1 MKEMNRRTFL
11 KAVGVA
17 GAVSAMTALVGCS
30 GGVIV
35 PDGGSTSLANL
46 KPLNGYYDWNNTLPE
61 DPFGNTY
68 TTGANAIVLE
78 PCSGAWNN
86 GTYDLGET
94 YRGKVEYSLDKK
106 YTKLTMKL
114 NPYKSTQSE
123 GWATV
128 SVYADKKLVKTSPA
142 IKQKTKKPVEFEVD
156 ITNAEYIEI
165 EVVISDNKYEE
176 EYASL
181 IMWDAKLWK

>member
-1 MKEMNRRTFL
+1 MMKEMNRRTFL

-35 PDGGSTSLANL
+35 PDGSTSLANL

-86 GTYDLGET
+86 ETYDLGET

>member
-1 MKEMNRRTFL
+1 MMKEMNRRTFL

-30 GGVIV
+30 GGVII
-35 PDGGSTSLANL
+35 PDGSTSLANL
-46 KPLNGYYDWNNTLPE
+46 KPLNGYYNWNNTLPE

-68 TTGANAIVLE
+68 TTGANAIVLK
-78 PCSGAWNN
+78 PCGDAWNN
-86 GTYDLGET
+86 TTYDLGET

-114 NPYKSTQSE
+114 NPYQGTQSE

-142 IKQKTKKPVEFEVD
+142 IKQKTKEPVEFEVD

-165 EVVISDNKYEE
+165 EVVISNSKYDE

>member
-35 PDGGSTSLANL
+35 PDGSTSLANL

-68 TTGANAIVLE
+68 TTGANAIVL
-78 PCSGAWNN
+78 
-86 GTYDLGET
+86 
-94 YRGKVEYSLDKK
+94 R
-106 YTKLTMKL
+106 
-114 NPYKSTQSE
+114 
-123 GWATV
+123 TV
-128 SVYADKKLVKTSPA
+128 WRCMEQHNL
-142 IKQKTKKPVEFEVD
+142 
-156 ITNAEYIEI
+156 
-165 EVVISDNKYEE
+165 
-176 EYASL
+176 
-181 IMWDAKLWK
+181 

>member
-1 MKEMNRRTFL
+1 M
-11 KAVGVA
+11 
-17 GAVSAMTALVGCS
+17 
-30 GGVIV
+30 IV
-35 PDGGSTSLANL
+35 PDGSTSLANL

-68 TTGANAIVLE
+68 TTGANAIVLK
-78 PCSGAWNN
+78 PCGDAWNN
-86 GTYDLGET
+86 TTYDLGET

-114 NPYKSTQSE
+114 NPYKGTQSE

-142 IKQKTKKPVEFEVD
+142 IRQKTKEPVEFEVD

-165 EVVISDNKYEE
+165 EAVISSNKYEE

>member
-1 MKEMNRRTFL
+1 MMKEMNRRTFL

-35 PDGGSTSLANL
+35 PDGSTSLANL

-78 PCSGAWNN
+78 PCGGAWNN
-86 GTYDLGET
+86 TTYDLGGT

-114 NPYKSTQSE
+114 NPYKGTQSE

-142 IKQKTKKPVEFEVD
+142 IRQKTKEPVEFEVD

-165 EVVISDNKYEE
+165 EVVISNSKYEE